1 VSAWVNRSGEIEEF
15 ETSNN
20 VASFEV
26 VVGQTVVP
34 PPTAASV
41 QTTSPFYRVGDPVF
55 VQGTAPEGTY
65 CGAVVCNGVWAIGD
79 PVPPGCL
86 SSSALAS
93 ANGVIAPTQI
103 WVAGTVG
110 SYDVLLISGECGSG
124 GKIVA
129 ASDPG
134 VVSGFQVMGE
144 AIPLASPL
152 GLLALAA
159 LIALLGAWLLWA
171 QRG

>member
-41 QTTSPFYRVGDPVF
+41 QPTSPSYRIGDQVF
-55 VQGTAPEGTY
+55 VQGTAPDGTY
-65 CGAVVCNGVWAIGD
+65 CGAVVCNGVWAVGD
-79 PVPPGCL
+79 PAPAGCL
-86 SSSALAS
+86 ATLTLTST
-93 ANGVIAPTQI
+93 NGAIAPTRI

-110 SYDVLLISGECGSG
+110 TYDVLLISGPCGTG
-124 GKIVA
+124 GSIVA

-134 VVSGFQVMGE
+134 VVYGFQVTGE
-144 AIPLASPL
+144 AIPVASPT
-152 GLLALAA
+152 GLALLVA
-159 LIALLGAWLLWA
+159 LIALLGAWLLIIRRA
-171 QRG
+171 